1 MFKPAPSTPKKS
13 HSIKGMTLVE
23 LLVAISLT
31 MMLSAVVFT
40 FFLTF
45 AKATLTMADY
55 SDFDMST
62 GKLLQNFSR
71 DVREAE
77 AITWVNYNSFKLL
90 KKGIDY
96 TYTYDS
102 DKEEVTRQQTG
113 ESSVTLA
120 SNVSELDFI
129 AYDITGTP
137 IAPSSSFA
145 PLNESTKM
153 MQIVGEFRK
162 DPTARAAT
170 TSKFA
175 SARYI
180 LRNKD
185 TPTP

>member
-1 MFKPAPSTPKKS
+1 
-13 HSIKGMTLVE
+13 MTIVE
-23 LLVAISLT
+23 LLIAVSLT
-31 MMLSAVVFT
+31 IMLSAIVFT

-55 SDFDMST
+55 SEFDMNT

-77 AITWVNYNSFKLL
+77 AITWVNGNSFKLL

-96 TYTYDS
+96 TYNYNPDQ
-102 DKEEVTRQQTG
+102 EEVTRQETG
-113 ESSVTLA
+113 QRSIILA

-129 AYDITGTP
+129 AYDVSG
-137 IAPSSSFA
+137 S
-145 PLNESTKM
+145 PLSPGISYSTLSDNTKM
-153 MQIVGEFRK
+153 MQVTGEFRK
-162 DPTARAAT
+162 DPTARATT
-170 TSKFA
+170 TSKFV